1 MIMTGSGIV
10 VNPPGPVDVGN
21 RVCVDASSSF
31 NARLNC
37 QLTNPSESRISNIT
51 WSPGGSTQVGVT
63 SALLTVNM
71 VGTYTCLAEND
82 CGNNTAST
90 VVESE

>member
-10 VNPPGPVDVGN
+10 VDPPGPVDVGN
-21 RVCVDASSSF
+21 RVCVNTSSSF
-31 NARLNC
+31 SAQLNC
-37 QLTNPSESRISNIT
+37 QLTNPTASSLTNIT
-51 WSPGGSTQVGVT
+51 WFPGGNTQVGVT

-71 VGTYTCLAEND
+71 IGTYTCLAEND

-90 VVESE
+90 VVDSE